1 MTQSVN
7 RYHPHAVCSLQDNS
21 LLSVGGQ
28 PGGNPE
34 AAGDERPSQRHAE
47 VAAEP
52 PERQHGAQGDVRPR
66 HRTLLQRGGLLADG
80 EGHEDAGHPAGYE
93 RVCLMDEHS
102 AASRSFALKMFSI
115 RNTAE
120 TMSSNLRV

>member
-1 MTQSVN
+1 MQTFELFSRIRLQEPPLLKLGPKQSKQKSDDLSPLVF
-7 RYHPHAVCSLQDNS
+7 SQDNS

-34 AAGDERPSQRHAE
+34 ASGDERPAKRHSE

-66 HRTLLQRGGLLADG
+66 HRTLLERGGLHADG
-80 EGHEDAGHPAGYE
+80 EGHEDSGHAAG
-93 RVCLMDEHS
+93 
-102 AASRSFALKMFSI
+102 
-115 RNTAE
+115 
-120 TMSSNLRV
+120 